1 MAKEGKPVFEKA
13 YGMANYE
20 WGVPNALKLEEMGK
34 LKVADKACDYLP
46 SCPETWKPITIHQL
60 LTHTS
65 GIPNFTSVADYAKV
79 KPLPSRYDEQVKLV
93 LDMKMDFDPGTKFQ
107 YSNTGYVILG
117 KIIEKAGDRPW
128 EDFLHQELFLPAG
141 MNDIMG
147 DRNAE
152 LIMKRASG
160 YRSNGGS
167 PVPQAL
173 SSLQSGTSTSGIAL
187 WQRAKC

>member
-1 MAKEGKPVFEKA
+1 MAKEGKPVFENA

-20 WGVPNALKLEEMGK
+20 WGVHNAMKLEEMGK

-46 SCPETWKPITIHQL
+46 SCPESWKPIAIHQL

-65 GIPNFTSVADYAKV
+65 VIPNFNSVADYAKV

-93 LDMKMDFDPGTKFQ
+93 SEMKMDFDPGTKFQ

-117 KIIEKAGDRPW
+117 KIIEKAGGRPW
-128 EDFLHQELFLPAG
+128 EDFLHQEIFLSAG
-141 MNDIMG
+141 LNDTISY
-147 DRNAE
+147 RNE
-152 LIMKRASG
+152 GLMMKRAAG
-160 YRSNGGS
+160 YLSNGKS

-173 SSLQSGTSTSGIAL
+173 SSLQSAISTSGIAL